1 MNLYNHYGRFSKRA
15 CKIIIELW
23 KEGADLGYVTLAN
36 GKTFPADI
44 TWHDDCF
51 ELAGFFYTYDLRA
64 PNAPSQDI
72 VKIEKLD
79 LVATRYRE
87 KHLMPS
93 YWEMYYTVGITSYAK
108 PEFRTW
114 LGKDDDIERLH
125 NGFVFK
131 THDECQAFCNMINR
145 KAGLR

>member
-23 KEGADLGYVTLAN
+23 KEGVDLGTVTLAN

-51 ELAGFFYTYDLRA
+51 ELAGFFYTYSLRA

-79 LVATRYRE
+79 LVAKRYRE
-87 KHLMPS
+87 TYQKPAD
-93 YWEMYYTVGITSYAK
+93 WAIYYTVQIAAYAV
-108 PEFRTW
+108 PQQLTW
-114 LGKDDDIERLH
+114 LGSEQDLAKLH
-125 NGFVFK
+125 SGFVFN
-131 THDECQAFCNMINR
+131 TYDECKAFCNMINR

>member
-23 KEGADLGYVTLAN
+23 KEGADLGFVTLAN

-44 TWHDDCF
+44 TWYGKYF
-51 ELAGFFYTYDLRA
+51 ELAGFIYMDNLRA
-64 PNAPSQDI
+64 PYAREQDI

-79 LVATRYRE
+79 LVAKRYRE
-87 KHLMPS
+87 TYQKPAN
-93 YWEMYYTVGITSYAK
+93 WAIYYTVQIEDCCV
-108 PEFRTW
+108 PQQRTW
-114 LGKDDDIERLH
+114 TNSEQDFEKLH
-125 NGFVFK
+125 NGFVFN
-131 THDECQAFCNMINR
+131 TYDECKAFCNMINR